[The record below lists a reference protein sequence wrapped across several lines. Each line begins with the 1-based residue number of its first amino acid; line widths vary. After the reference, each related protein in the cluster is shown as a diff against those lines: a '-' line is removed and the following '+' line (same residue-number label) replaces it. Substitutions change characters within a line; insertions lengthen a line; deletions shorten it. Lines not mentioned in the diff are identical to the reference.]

1 MVLRDEI
8 PAYRIKRESRR
19 TQILALCGSLR
30 ASSTN
35 LSLLR
40 AAQMLAPPH
49 VTMRIYD
56 GLERLPHFNPD
67 REPQLPPPVA
77 EFRQLV
83 GHADAIV
90 ISSPEYAHGVPGA
103 LKDALDWLVGGSE
116 FSGKPVMLLNA
127 STRSHHAQAS
137 LIEIL
142 TTMGGIVLMNANRS
156 IPLVGKSLE
165 PEALLADP
173 DLAELIRSGLDVV
186 QRHLALHHMR

>member
-1 MVLRDEI
+1 M
-8 PAYRIKRESRR
+8 
-19 TQILALCGSLR
+19 QILALCGSLR
-30 ASSTN
+30 AASTN
-35 LSLLR
+35 LTLLR
-40 AAQMLAPPH
+40 AAQLLAPPEAI
-49 VTMRIYD
+49 VRIYD

-83 GHADAIV
+83 AHADAIL

-127 STRSHHAQAS
+127 STRSHYAQAS

-142 TTMGGIVLMNANRS
+142 TTMGGVVLLEANRS
-156 IPLVGKSLE
+156 VPLVGKSPAPEELVANPE
-165 PEALLADP
+165 LAGVIRTGLEALW
-173 DLAELIRSGLDVV
+173 GY
-186 QRHLALHHMR
+186 LALYPMR